1 MVLGFTGQS
10 WNKTTE
16 TSLTPGQS
24 ITIEDYQLTYV
35 GPRMEVDDEK
45 RAIYGDVRVSQK
57 GKDLGLITPAKF
69 IYKKTPESPTTEVSM
84 LHAFR
89 DDLYVVV
96 GNINPQ
102 TKMASFQLHVNMLV
116 SLIWF
121 GCLILIFGSVV
132 SMWPE
137 PVPEEARAWRVARGM
152 AGAIGATSLGV
163 LLAIMPTQAFALQ
176 TSSSHAGT
184 VRIENE
190 KERDIFSGLRC
201 MCGGCERLPLTTCAC
216 GEAED
221 ERNKV
226 RGQIANSMSKAD
238 ILASY
243 SALHG
248 SDSLTV
254 PPNKGANQAIYA
266 VPLAAFAGS
275 AIGLGLVI
283 RKWRKREAAKATPAA
298 EPKDAAQSDL
308 YDARLD
314 EELSDLER

>member
-1 MVLGFTGQS
+1 
-10 WNKTTE
+10 
-16 TSLTPGQS
+16 
-24 ITIEDYQLTYV
+24 
-35 GPRMEVDDEK
+35 
-45 RAIYGDVRVSQK
+45 
-57 GKDLGLITPAKF
+57 
-69 IYKKTPESPTTEVSM
+69 M

-96 GNINPQ
+96 GNVNPQ

-121 GCLILIFGSVV
+121 GCLILMFGSVV
-132 SMWPE
+132 CMWPE
-137 PVPEEARAWRVARGM
+137 PVPEEARVWRVARGM
-152 AGAIGATSLGV
+152 AGVIAATSLGV

-184 VRIENE
+184 VRIESDQ
-190 KERDIFSGLRC
+190 ERDIFSGLRC

-221 ERNKV
+221 TRTKV
-226 RGQIANSMSKAD
+226 RGQIANNMTKAD

-248 SDSLTV
+248 SDALTV
-254 PPNKGANQAIYA
+254 PPNKGANQAIYV
-266 VPLAAFAGS
+266 VPLVAIAGG
-275 AIGLGLVI
+275 ALGLGLVV
-283 RKWRKREAAKATPAA
+283 RKWRKREAKKPADAPKA
-298 EPKDAAQSDL
+298 DGDV
-308 YDARLD
+308 YDERLD